1 MPSWKVNRTR
11 DEQKYAV
18 TFRVTVK
25 YKLKSFTNMSIH
37 VPVLLD
43 EVLAAIEPAVGET
56 VVDGT
61 LGGGGH
67 TRFLAQAIGS
77 GGRVIAIDQ
86 DPQAVAAVKSWNQ
99 HHQYCVQASLGN
111 FADLPE
117 LLDAAGVDLVDG
129 VVLDLGLSSDQ
140 LADETRGFSFES
152 VGNLDLR
159 FNPLLGEPAYR
170 LLERLGEKH
179 LADLIY
185 QYGEERYSRRIARR
199 IVETRRT
206 DPVRTAQELRDLISR
221 CVPSSAH
228 RQRIHPATRT
238 FQALRIAVNDELKN
252 LEIGLKRIPERIPLW
267 WQICDHKFSFARGS
281 SRETCLSP
289 RFSFRSRYQASSAAG
304 HDRSRPKS
312 SQSQCS
318 TTCRTPDIKRVDSAT
333 GAVIDLALF
342 RGDRLFL

>member
-1 MPSWKVNRTR
+1 
-11 DEQKYAV
+11 
-18 TFRVTVK
+18 
-25 YKLKSFTNMSIH
+25 MSIH

-43 EVLAAIEPAVGET
+43 EVLAAIELAVGET

-67 TRFLAQAIGS
+67 TRLLAQAVGS
-77 GGRVIAIDQ
+77 GGRVIAFDQ
-86 DPQAVAAVKSWNQ
+86 DPQAVAAVESWNQ
-99 HHQYCVQASLGN
+99 QRQYCVQASLGN

-117 LLDAAGVDLVDG
+117 LLDAMGVDLVDG

-159 FNPLLGEPAYR
+159 FNPLCGEPAYR
-170 LLERLGEKH
+170 LLERLGERH

-221 CVPSSAH
+221 SVPSPAH

-252 LEIGLKRIPERIPLW
+252 LETGLRRIPERIR
-267 WQICDHKFSFARGS
+267 CGGKFAIISFHSLEDRLVKHAFRED
-281 SRETCLSP
+281 SRLEVVTKRP
-289 RFSFRSRYQASSAAG
+289 VRPGATEVAQNRRSRSA
-304 HDRSRPKS
+304 RL
-312 SQSQCS
+312 
-318 TTCRTPDIKRVDSAT
+318 RVARR
-333 GAVIDLALF
+333 V
-342 RGDRLFL
+342 